1 MLMRIL
7 WRIVKYALRHN
18 LLVAVTYAA
27 MAGSIVSLLI
37 IPRLVGIA
45 IDTTLE
51 SGSWRLLLL
60 QAGAIVAMAA
70 VQGVLH
76 YIDEYTSEI
85 VVQRVGREIRADLFQ
100 KLQSLSYG
108 FHDKQRTGDLM
119 ARATVDVDL
128 VRTFPV
134 WGLGEFAFM
143 AILVGAAS
151 ALMLTMNLILA
162 LVTVGFMAFIIWRSA
177 AEVPTMV
184 RLYMQGQQ
192 AIGRMATVVKGGA
205 KMYRSGGER
214 TRDDPP
220 RVPKDDRR
228 GQED

>member
-1 MLMRIL
+1 
-7 WRIVKYALRHN
+7 
-18 LLVAVTYAA
+18 
-27 MAGSIVSLLI
+27 
-37 IPRLVGIA
+37 
-45 IDTTLE
+45 
-51 SGSWRLLLL
+51 
-60 QAGAIVAMAA
+60 
-70 VQGVLH
+70 
-76 YIDEYTSEI
+76 
-85 VVQRVGREIRADLFQ
+85 
-100 KLQSLSYG
+100 
-108 FHDKQRTGDLM
+108 
-119 ARATVDVDL
+119 
-128 VRTFPV
+128 
-134 WGLGEFAFM
+134 M

>member
-7 WRIVKYALRHN
+7 WRIVKYALRHK

-85 VVQRVGREIRADLFQ
+85 VVQRVGREIRVDLFQ

-128 VRTFPV
+128 VSTF
-134 WGLGEFAFM
+134 
-143 AILVGAAS
+143 
-151 ALMLTMNLILA
+151 
-162 LVTVGFMAFIIWRSA
+162 
-177 AEVPTMV
+177 
-184 RLYMQGQQ
+184 
-192 AIGRMATVVKGGA
+192 
-205 KMYRSGGER
+205 SGMG
-214 TRDDPP
+214 P
-220 RVPKDDRR
+220 R
-228 GQED
+228 